1 MGKREKEGGGRYVV
15 MWLGCWLAERVHG
28 LIGSERRLG
37 RTREI
42 CGQKLQT
49 QPGVDRVLSY
59 FHTQR
64 ILVSTIESVCHVA
77 CHCLVA
83 QRTGLVGPISV

>member
-15 MWLGCWLAERVHG
+15 MWLGCWLAERVDG

-59 FHTQR
+59 VHSVTDYSSHLVHTQR
-64 ILVSTIESVCHVA
+64 ILVSIIESRA
-77 CHCLVA
+77 CSCVM
-83 QRTGLVGPISV
+83 